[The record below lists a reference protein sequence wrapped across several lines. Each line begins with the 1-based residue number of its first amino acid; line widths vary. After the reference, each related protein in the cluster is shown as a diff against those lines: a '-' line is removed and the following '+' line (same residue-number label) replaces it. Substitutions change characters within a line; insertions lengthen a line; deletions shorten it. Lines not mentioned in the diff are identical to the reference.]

1 MVEFKVDRGIL
12 PYGKLK
18 PSMRLEFFITTGYNQ
33 TVESCVHHQ
42 EKNMK
47 KLAFVILITLS
58 SGAFAESA
66 SLKAGLWEIKPI
78 SHVVDGRDMT
88 AQMAA
93 AQVKMQQA
101 MASMTPEQRKQME
114 AMMKGTGANSAS
126 AGSLARICISP
137 AMSAKNTP
145 MVDHEGRC
153 APAKVTRN
161 GNKSTFE
168 FNCTANGRTMVGSGE
183 STTNG
188 DRIST
193 SVNMTTTDSKGHH
206 TMQSESEMTYLG
218 SNCQGIKPADQ
229 LAKDFQNPSQ
239 QK

>member
-1 MVEFKVDRGIL
+1 V
-12 PYGKLK
+12 
-18 PSMRLEFFITTGYNQ
+18 N
-33 TVESCVHHQ
+33 
-42 EKNMK
+42 
-47 KLAFVILITLS
+47 KLAFVILITLCS
-58 SGAFAESA
+58 SAFAESS

-78 SHVVDGRDMT
+78 RQVVDGRDMT
-88 AQMAA
+88 AQMAS
-93 AQVKMQQA
+93 AQAKMQQA
-101 MASMTPEQRKQME
+101 MASMTRDQRKQME
-114 AMMKGTGANSAS
+114 AMMKGTGTNSPS

-137 AMSAKNTP
+137 AMAAKNAP
-145 MVDHEGRC
+145 MVEHEGRC

-168 FNCTANGRTMVGSGE
+168 FNCTTKGRTMVGSGE

-193 SVNMTTTDSKGHH
+193 SVNMTMTDSKGHH

-218 SNCQGIKPADQ
+218 SDCQGIKPADQ
-229 LAKDFQNPSQ
+229 LVKDLKNPSQ

>member
-1 MVEFKVDRGIL
+1 M
-12 PYGKLK
+12 
-18 PSMRLEFFITTGYNQ
+18 N
-33 TVESCVHHQ
+33 
-42 EKNMK
+42 
-47 KLAFVILITLS
+47 KLAFVILITFCS
-58 SGAFAESA
+58 SAFAESS

-78 SHVVDGRDMT
+78 RQVVDGRDMT

-93 AQVKMQQA
+93 AQAKMQQA
-101 MASMTPEQRKQME
+101 MASMTPDQRKQME
-114 AMMKGTGANSAS
+114 TMMKGMGTNSPS
-126 AGSLARICISP
+126 AGSLARICISA
-137 AMSAKNTP
+137 AMAAKNAP

-168 FNCTANGRTMVGSGE
+168 FNCTTNGRTMVGSGE

-188 DRIST
+188 DTIST
-193 SVNMTTTDSKGHH
+193 SVNMTMTDSKGHH

-218 SNCQGIKPADQ
+218 SDCQGIKPADQ
-229 LAKDFQNPSQ
+229 LVKDLQHPSQ